1 MDWSKVYS
9 RVFEVSWDRLVLY
22 LLNLNCGLSGY
33 TLGCLARGPQL
44 ESLQCQFFSF
54 NLNDLLIASGT
65 IWCGAGN
72 KAKTCDD
79 LGEYAETDKCCKS

>member
-1 MDWSKVYS
+1 MYHNIFKL
-9 RVFEVSWDRLVLY
+9 FILILTIIK
-22 LLNLNCGLSGY
+22 N
-33 TLGCLARGPQL
+33 
-44 ESLQCQFFSF
+44 LQCQFFSF

-79 LGEYAETDKCCKS
+79 LGEYAETDKCCRSHDMVTKKRF